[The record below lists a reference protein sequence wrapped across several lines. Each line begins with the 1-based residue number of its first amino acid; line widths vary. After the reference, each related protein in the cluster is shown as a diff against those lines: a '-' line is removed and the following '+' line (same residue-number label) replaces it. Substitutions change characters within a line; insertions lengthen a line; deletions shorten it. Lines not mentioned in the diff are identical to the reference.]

1 MSRLETECLAK
12 VPITESAIQV
22 IFELRDATS
31 SNRDVLSTWL
41 KNVCLSHE
49 RLRAELNGSEILRRD
64 DMNEVASVLMML
76 DELAELWGDEGK
88 FRACRD
94 RLRNLVPKTSE
105 LAAGAAL

>member
-1 MSRLETECLAK
+1 MSGLAIECLAK
-12 VPITESAIQV
+12 TPISESAIQV
-22 IFELRDATS
+22 IFDLRDASS

-49 RLRAELNGSEILRRD
+49 RLRADLNGLEIVRD
-64 DMNEVASVLMML
+64 EDHREIASVLTML

-94 RLRNLVPKTSE
+94 RLRKLVPKPE
-105 LAAGAAL
+105 